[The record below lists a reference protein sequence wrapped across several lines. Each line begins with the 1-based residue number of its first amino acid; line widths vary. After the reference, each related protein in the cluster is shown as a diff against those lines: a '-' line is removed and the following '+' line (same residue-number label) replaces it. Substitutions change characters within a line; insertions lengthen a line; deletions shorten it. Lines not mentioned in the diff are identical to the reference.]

1 LNFRKIL
8 HRARRV
14 DSWLVAPALLVVI
27 YGELSHDQ
35 IADMFESYFWD
46 KSLHFTAYFGLCLM
60 TTIAV
65 RANHKALWWAAGLVF
80 LGAMLEI
87 IQGFTGRDAD
97 IFDEL
102 ANTLGVISGL
112 GVGWAGVAYLKAR
125 KLVDDTGEGL
135 ASKPN

>member
-1 LNFRKIL
+1 MNFKELL
-8 HRARRV
+8 HQARRV

-27 YGELSHDQ
+27 YGELSHGQ
-35 IADMFESYFWD
+35 IGDFLESHFWD

-65 RANHKALWWAAGLVF
+65 RANRKALWWAVGLVI
-80 LGAMLEI
+80 LGGALEI

-125 KLVDDTGEGL
+125 KLVDGTDEGL